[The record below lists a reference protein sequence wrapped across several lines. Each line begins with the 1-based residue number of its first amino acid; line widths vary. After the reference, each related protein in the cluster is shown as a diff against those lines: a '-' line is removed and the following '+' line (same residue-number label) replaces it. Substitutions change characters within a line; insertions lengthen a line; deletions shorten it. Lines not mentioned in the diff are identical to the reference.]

1 MSRCGLLQEH
11 YELPRQRANVRMT
24 AALDGL
30 KRVFEPQAGLT
41 ARLRSLGLGLLNELP
56 FAKDKI
62 MQYAMGR

>member
-1 MSRCGLLQEH
+1 MQEQ
-11 YELPRQRANVRMT
+11 YERPRQRANLSMT

-30 KRVFEPQAGLT
+30 KRVFEPQTGLS
-41 ARLRSLGLGLLNELP
+41 ARLRSLGLGVLNELP

>member
-1 MSRCGLLQEH
+1 
-11 YELPRQRANVRMT
+11 MT

-30 KRVFEPQAGLT
+30 KRVFEPQTGLT
-41 ARLRSLGLGLLNELP
+41 ARIRSIGLGLLIDVP

>member
-1 MSRCGLLQEH
+1 MKMQEE
-11 YELPRQRANVRMT
+11 YERPRQQANISMT

-30 KRVFEPQAGLT
+30 KRIFEPQTGLT
-41 ARLRSLGLGLLNELP
+41 ARIRSISLGFLNDVP